1 MNDSRDGPSAEAV
14 NSQANFPEPGGT
26 FVNR

>member
-1 MNDSRDGPSAEAV
+1 MNDSRDGPSAEAI
-14 NSQANFPEPGGT
+14 NSQANFPEREGT